1 VATIACCLPGRLT
14 WLNLPAMNPAHTILY
29 IDTADALDSFCGM
42 LRAADWIVLDTEFL
56 REKTY
61 YPKLCL
67 LQVATPDSVACIDPL
82 ALDELTPLLEI
93 LFDEGITKVMH
104 SGRQDMEIFYHLAGK
119 LPSPVFDTQVA
130 ALMLG
135 YPEQVGYASLVK
147 GELGIELDKLHTR
160 ADWTQRPLSDDQIQ
174 YAADDVIYLVEIYQR
189 LSEKLA
195 TLGRRDWLLED
206 FQRLTDADL
215 YDNPPADAWQKVKG
229 GNRLRGDS
237 LSVMQALAGW
247 REQVAQQKN
256 RPKGWILRDDAL
268 IDISRHRP
276 ASLEALG
283 KIRGLGEGLVRN
295 SGNKIIELVREATG
309 KAPIPFPDKGKQ
321 TKLSPDQNALVDV
334 MMALVR
340 LSGEQNNLN
349 PAVLATRKQLEKL
362 VLGEQDAAVV
372 QGWRKKLVGAQLQ
385 AFLDGDLKLCIR
397 DGRLAVD

>member
-1 VATIACCLPGRLT
+1 M
-14 WLNLPAMNPAHTILY
+14 MNPAHKILY
-29 IDTADALDSFCGM
+29 IDTADELDRFCDT
-42 LRAADWIVLDTEFL
+42 LRAADWIALDTEFL

-67 LQVATPDSVACIDPL
+67 LQLATAESVACIDPL
-82 ALDELTPLLEI
+82 ALDDLAPLLDI

-119 LPSPVFDTQVA
+119 LPSPVFDTQIA

-147 GELGIELDKLHTR
+147 EELGIELDKLHTR
-160 ADWTQRPLSDDQIQ
+160 ADWTVRPLTDDQIQ

-189 LSEKLA
+189 LCEKLA
-195 TLGRRDWLLED
+195 ALGRRDWLLED
-206 FQRLTDADL
+206 FKRLTNADL
-215 YDNPPADAWQKVKG
+215 YNNPPGDAWQKVKG

-247 REQVAQQKN
+247 REQLAQQKN
-256 RPKGWILRDDAL
+256 RPKGWIVRDDAL

-276 ASLEALG
+276 ASLDALG
-283 KIRGLGEGLVRN
+283 KIRGLSEGLVRN
-295 SGNKIIELVREATG
+295 SGNKIVELVREATG
-309 KAPIPFPDKGKQ
+309 TTPVPFPDKGKHS
-321 TKLSPDQNALVDV
+321 KLSPDQNALVDI

-362 VLGEQDAAVV
+362 VLGEQDTAVV
-372 QGWRKKLVGAQLQ
+372 QGWRRKFVGEQLL
-385 AFLDGDLKLCIR
+385 AFLNGDLKLSLC

>member
-1 VATIACCLPGRLT
+1 MKPV
-14 WLNLPAMNPAHTILY
+14 HKILY
-29 IDTADALDSFCGM
+29 IDTADELDSLCRM
-42 LRAADWIVLDTEFL
+42 LRAADWIALDTEFL

-82 ALDELTPLLEI
+82 VLDELAPLLEI

-119 LPSPVFDTQVA
+119 LPSPVFDTQIA

-160 ADWTQRPLSDDQIQ
+160 ADWTQRPLSGEQIQ
-174 YAADDVIYLVEIYQR
+174 YAADDVIYLVQIYQR
-189 LSEKLA
+189 LAEKLA
-195 TLGRRDWLLED
+195 ALGRCDWLRED
-206 FQRLTDADL
+206 FQRLTDAGL

-237 LSVMQALAGW
+237 LSIMQALAGW
-247 REQVAQQKN
+247 REQMAQQKN

-268 IDISRHRP
+268 VDISRHRP

-283 KIRGLGEGLVRN
+283 RIRGLSEGLVRN
-295 SGNKIIELVREATG
+295 SGDKIVELVREATG
-309 KAPIPFPDKGKQ
+309 KTPIPFPDKGKH

-340 LSGEQNNLN
+340 LSGEQNKLN

-362 VLGEQDAAVV
+362 VLGEQDTAVM
-372 QGWRKKLVGAQLQ
+372 QGWRKKLVGEQLL
-385 AFLDGDLKLCIR
+385 AFLGGDVKLCIR

>member
-1 VATIACCLPGRLT
+1 
-14 WLNLPAMNPAHTILY
+14 MNPAHKILY
-29 IDTADALDSFCGM
+29 IDTAEELDSFCAT
-42 LRAADWIVLDTEFL
+42 LRTADWIALDTEFL

-67 LQVATPDSVACIDPL
+67 LQLATPDCVACIDPL
-82 ALDELTPLLEI
+82 ALDELTPLLDT
-93 LFDEGITKVMH
+93 LFDEGITKIMH

-119 LPSPVFDTQVA
+119 LPSPVFDTQIA

-147 GELGIELDKLHTR
+147 EELGIELDKLHTR

-195 TLGRRDWLLED
+195 ALGRRDWLLED

-215 YDNPPADAWQKVKG
+215 YNNPPADAWQKVKG

-237 LSVMQALAGW
+237 LSIMQTLAGW
-247 REQVAQQKN
+247 REQMAQQKN

-276 ASLEALG
+276 ASLEALA
-283 KIRGLGEGLVRN
+283 KIRGLSDGLVRN
-295 SGNKIIELVREATG
+295 SGNKIVELVREATG
-309 KAPIPFPDKGKQ
+309 KTPIPFPDKGKHA
-321 TKLSPDQNALVDV
+321 KLSPDQNALVDV

-340 LSGEQNNLN
+340 LSGEHNDLN

-362 VLGEQDAAVV
+362 VLGDQDAAVV
-372 QGWRKKLVGAQLQ
+372 QGWRKKFVGEQLL
-385 AFLDGDLKLCIR
+385 AFLGGDLKLSIR